1 VTSVG
6 AGRAASITYDISN
19 KGPFAATGVKTT
31 IQLGDS
37 ATNLSAQAATGSCN
51 VTSGTITCMEPI
63 LQANQ
68 SSSIEVSF
76 TYADSGTREI
86 AASIA
91 AEQSDSVPDNNA
103 VSSKIQVLANAPNSP
118 GNSQNGGGGGG
129 GGTSPDLLML
139 LSLVLYLGRSRM
151 IRRPR

>member
-1 VTSVG
+1 
-6 AGRAASITYDISN
+6 
-19 KGPFAATGVKTT
+19 
-31 IQLGDS
+31 
-37 ATNLSAQAATGSCN
+37 
-51 VTSGTITCMEPI
+51 MEPI

-129 GGTSPDLLML
+129 GGGTSPDLLML